1 MSVTPHT
8 VVVTDESGRPLKG
21 AGVELHTR
29 EGLVIPDA
37 WTDDDGVATVPV
49 PDDGQVEQA
58 IVMPTSGHW
67 ISAGTSA
74 GAVTRV
80 VCPRH
85 TPPPTPPWWH
95 ALLGKRTNHRTAGAG
110 IRIGI
115 VDFGFRPSGRLSRV
129 RVLGRGASAST
140 SHGARVARFLAE
152 WPSDDIW
159 GGVAPGADV
168 TISAVDGRG
177 DATTRRVA
185 EAVEAMLD
193 LPEPPHLLNLSLG
206 FYREEFDQSLFPRH
220 EDLEM
225 VMQDCRDAGCLPV
238 AAVGNDPSLRVALP
252 AAIEGVVGVSS
263 LGLRGTV
270 PPISLAGFLEAYAAS
285 SGQTGELPDGTAVYP
300 GPASAGEEV
309 DAYGPGIGVVLQH
322 EDGVLLD
329 YVGTSY
335 ACPIVTGIL
344 ALRLAA
350 DERYA
355 AKTGLE
361 RTLHAERTL
370 HSMCIPIRNPV
381 HVFSSGLPR
390 LPAEV

>member
-8 VVVTDESGRPLKG
+8 VVVTDEAGRPLKD

-37 WTDDDGVATVPV
+37 WTDDDGVATVLV
-49 PDDGQVEQA
+49 PGDGHVEQA

-67 ISAGTSA
+67 ISAGASA

-80 VCPRH
+80 VCARHLPPR
-85 TPPPTPPWWH
+85 TPPWWH
-95 ALLGKRTNHRTAGAG
+95 ALMGKHTNDPAAGAG
-110 IRIGI
+110 IRIGV
-115 VDFGFRPSGRLSRV
+115 VDFGFRPSGRLSHV
-129 RVLGRGASAST
+129 RTLDRRATAPT
-140 SHGARVARFLAE
+140 SHGERVARFLAE
-152 WPSDDIW
+152 WPSADVW
-159 GGVAPGADV
+159 GGVAPAADV
-168 TISAVDGRG
+168 TIAPVDGRG

-185 EAVEAMLD
+185 EAVEALLD
-193 LPEPPHLLNLSLG
+193 LPDPPHLLNLSLG

-225 VMQDCRDAGCLPV
+225 VMDECRDVGCLPV
-238 AAVGNDPSLRVALP
+238 AAVGNDPSLSVALP

-263 LGLRGTV
+263 LGARGTV
-270 PPISLAGFLEAYAAS
+270 PTISLAGFLEAHAS
-285 SGQTGELPDGTAVYP
+285 SSGHMGELPEGVAVYP

-309 DAYGPGIGVVLQH
+309 DAYGPSVGVVLKH
-322 EDGVLLD
+322 DDGVFLD

-350 DERYA
+350 DEAYA
-355 AKTGLE
+355 AMKGLE
-361 RTLHAERTL
+361 RTLHAEATL
-370 HSMCIPIRNPV
+370 RSMCVPIRSRS
-381 HVFSSGLPR
+381 HAFLAGLPR